1 MSEFKKHP
9 VGAYKKKNVT
19 IYTTKIAEFGDK
31 VPRRTYLDVYRT
43 FNLYEMYSEMGFY
56 LILAG
61 CRNFLNQDIK
71 RAVDE
76 VFGIY
81 STFESDYSNVSHIMV
96 KEMMKQWNVS
106 SPIKITPQIL
116 ATQYGVTRTVF
127 DNALKS
133 RSKYTVSIYEMITLG
148 LVPDPRNPQTMF
160 NSVES
165 YQTLKTL
172 IMRNIIGDGL
182 HFLTIEQVAEKTG
195 ISLEDLK
202 HPEKLCR
209 TRDRYLNAYDLLTVK
224 MPAYDVETLKRRK

>member
-1 MSEFKKHP
+1 MDKFEKKP
-9 VGAYKKKNVT
+9 IRAYKKKNVT
-19 IYTTKIAEFGDK
+19 VYTAKISELADK
-31 VPRRTYLDVYRT
+31 DPRRTYLDFYRT

-61 CRNFLNQDIK
+61 SRNFLNQDIK
-71 RAVDE
+71 RAVDKMFE
-76 VFGIY
+76 TY
-81 STFESDYSNVSHIMV
+81 SDFASDYSSVSHVTV
-96 KEMMKQWNVS
+96 KEMMKQWNLS
-106 SPIKITPQIL
+106 SSIKIAPQIL
-116 ATQYGVTRTVF
+116 ATRYGVTRTVF

-165 YQTLKTL
+165 YQALKML

-209 TRDRYLNAYDLLTVK
+209 TRDCYLNAYDLLTVK
-224 MPAYDVETLKRRK
+224 TPAYDIETLKRRK

>member
-1 MSEFKKHP
+1 MDKFEKKP
-9 VGAYKKKNVT
+9 IRAYKKKNVT
-19 IYTTKIAEFGDK
+19 VYTAKISELADK
-31 VPRRTYLDVYRT
+31 DPRRTYLDFYRT

-61 CRNFLNQDIK
+61 SRNFLNQDIK
-71 RAVDE
+71 RAVDKMFE
-76 VFGIY
+76 TY
-81 STFESDYSNVSHIMV
+81 SDFASDYSSVSHVTV
-96 KEMMKQWNVS
+96 KEMMKQWNLS
-106 SPIKITPQIL
+106 SSIKIAPQIL
-116 ATQYGVTRTVF
+116 ATRYGVTRTVF

-165 YQTLKTL
+165 YQALKKL

-224 MPAYDVETLKRRK
+224 TPAYDIETLKRRK

>member
-1 MSEFKKHP
+1 MDKFEKKP
-9 VGAYKKKNVT
+9 IRAYKEKNVT
-19 IYTTKIAEFGDK
+19 VYTAKISELADK
-31 VPRRTYLDVYRT
+31 DPRRTYLDFYRT

-61 CRNFLNQDIK
+61 SRNFLNQDIK
-71 RAVDE
+71 RAVDKMFE
-76 VFGIY
+76 TY
-81 STFESDYSNVSHIMV
+81 SDFASDYSSVSHVTV
-96 KEMMKQWNVS
+96 KEMMKQWNLS
-106 SPIKITPQIL
+106 SSIKIAPQIL
-116 ATQYGVTRTVF
+116 ATRYGVTRTVF

-165 YQTLKTL
+165 YQALKML

-224 MPAYDVETLKRRK
+224 TPAYDIETLKRRK

>member
-1 MSEFKKHP
+1 MDKFEKKP
-9 VGAYKKKNVT
+9 IRAYKKKNVT
-19 IYTTKIAEFGDK
+19 VYTAKISELADK
-31 VPRRTYLDVYRT
+31 DPRRTYLDFYRT

-61 CRNFLNQDIK
+61 SRNFLNQDIK
-71 RAVDE
+71 RAVDKMFE
-76 VFGIY
+76 TY
-81 STFESDYSNVSHIMV
+81 SDFANDYSSVSHVTV
-96 KEMMKQWNVS
+96 KEMMKQWNLS
-106 SPIKITPQIL
+106 SSIKIAPQIL
-116 ATQYGVTRTVF
+116 ATRYGVTRTVF

-165 YQTLKTL
+165 YQALKML

-224 MPAYDVETLKRRK
+224 TPAYDIETLKRRK

>member
-1 MSEFKKHP
+1 MDKFEKKP
-9 VGAYKKKNVT
+9 IRAYKKKNVT
-19 IYTTKIAEFGDK
+19 VYTAKISELADK
-31 VPRRTYLDVYRT
+31 DPRRTYLDFYRT

-61 CRNFLNQDIK
+61 SRNFLNQDIK
-71 RAVDE
+71 RAVDKMFE
-76 VFGIY
+76 TY
-81 STFESDYSNVSHIMV
+81 SDFESDYSNVSHVTV
-96 KEMMKQWNVS
+96 KEMMKQWNLS
-106 SPIKITPQIL
+106 SSIKIAPQIL
-116 ATQYGVTRTVF
+116 ATRYGVTRTVF

-165 YQTLKTL
+165 YQALKML

-224 MPAYDVETLKRRK
+224 TPAYDIETLKRRK

>member
-9 VGAYKKKNVT
+9 VGTYKRKNVT
-19 IYTTKIAEFGDK
+19 VYTTKIAEFADK
-31 VPRRTYLDVYRT
+31 DPRRTYLDFYRT

-71 RAVDE
+71 RAVDKMFE
-76 VFGIY
+76 IY
-81 STFESDYSNVSHIMV
+81 SNFESDYSSISHVMV
-96 KEMMKQWNVS
+96 KEMMKQWNIS
-106 SPIKITPQIL
+106 SPIKISPQFL
-116 ATQYGVTRTVF
+116 ATRYGVTRTVF

-224 MPAYDVETLKRRK
+224 TPAYDIETLKRRK

>member
-1 MSEFKKHP
+1 MDKFEKKP
-9 VGAYKKKNVT
+9 IRAYKKKNVT
-19 IYTTKIAEFGDK
+19 VYTAKISELADK
-31 VPRRTYLDVYRT
+31 DPRRTYLDFYRT
-43 FNLYEMYSEMGFY
+43 FNLYEMYSGMGFY

-61 CRNFLNQDIK
+61 SRNFLNQDIK
-71 RAVDE
+71 RAVDKMFE
-76 VFGIY
+76 TY
-81 STFESDYSNVSHIMV
+81 SDFASDYSSVSHVTV
-96 KEMMKQWNVS
+96 KEMMKQWNLS
-106 SPIKITPQIL
+106 SSIKIAPQIL
-116 ATQYGVTRTVF
+116 ATRYGVTRTVF

-165 YQTLKTL
+165 YQALKML

-224 MPAYDVETLKRRK
+224 TPAYDIETLKRRK

>member
-19 IYTTKIAEFGDK
+19 VYTTKIAEFADK
-31 VPRRTYLDVYRT
+31 DPRRTYLDFYRT

-71 RAVDE
+71 RAVDKMFE
-76 VFGIY
+76 IY
-81 STFESDYSNVSHIMV
+81 SNFESDYSNVSHIMV

-133 RSKYTVSIYEMITLG
+133 RSKYTVSIYEMITLR
-148 LVPDPRNPQTMF
+148 LVPDPKNPQTMF

>member
-1 MSEFKKHP
+1 MDKFEKKP
-9 VGAYKKKNVT
+9 IRAYKKKNVT
-19 IYTTKIAEFGDK
+19 VYTAKISELADK
-31 VPRRTYLDVYRT
+31 DPRRTYLDFYRT

-61 CRNFLNQDIK
+61 SRNFLNQDIK
-71 RAVDE
+71 RAVDKMFE
-76 VFGIY
+76 TY
-81 STFESDYSNVSHIMV
+81 SDFASDYSSVSHVTV
-96 KEMMKQWNVS
+96 KEMMKQWNLS
-106 SPIKITPQIL
+106 SSIKIAPQIL
-116 ATQYGVTRTVF
+116 ATRYGVTRTVF

-165 YQTLKTL
+165 YQALKML

-209 TRDRYLNAYDLLTVK
+209 TRDRYLNAYDLLSVK
-224 MPAYDVETLKRRK
+224 TPAYDIETLKRRK

>member
-1 MSEFKKHP
+1 MDKFEKKP
-9 VGAYKKKNVT
+9 IRAYKKKNVT
-19 IYTTKIAEFGDK
+19 VYTAKISELADK
-31 VPRRTYLDVYRT
+31 DPRRTYLDFYRT

-61 CRNFLNQDIK
+61 SRNFLNQDIK
-71 RAVDE
+71 RAVDKMFE
-76 VFGIY
+76 TY
-81 STFESDYSNVSHIMV
+81 SDFASDYSSVSHVTV
-96 KEMMKQWNVS
+96 KEMMKQWNLS
-106 SPIKITPQIL
+106 SSIKIAPQIL
-116 ATQYGVTRTVF
+116 ATRYGVTRTVF

-165 YQTLKTL
+165 YQALKML

-195 ISLEDLK
+195 ISLEDFK

-224 MPAYDVETLKRRK
+224 TPAYDIETLKRRK

>member
-19 IYTTKIAEFGDK
+19 VYTTKIAEFADK
-31 VPRRTYLDVYRT
+31 DPRRTYLDFYRT

-71 RAVDE
+71 TAVDKMFE
-76 VFGIY
+76 IY
-81 STFESDYSNVSHIMV
+81 SNFESDYSSISHVMV

-106 SPIKITPQIL
+106 SPIKIAPQIL
-116 ATQYGVTRTVF
+116 ATRYGVTRTVF

-165 YQTLKTL
+165 YQTLKML

-209 TRDRYLNAYDLLTVK
+209 TRDRYLNAYDLLTDK

>member
-1 MSEFKKHP
+1 MDKFEKKP
-9 VGAYKKKNVT
+9 IRAYKKKNVT
-19 IYTTKIAEFGDK
+19 VYTAKISELADK
-31 VPRRTYLDVYRT
+31 DPRRTYLDFYRT

-61 CRNFLNQDIK
+61 SRNFLNQDIK
-71 RAVDE
+71 RAVDKMFE
-76 VFGIY
+76 TY
-81 STFESDYSNVSHIMV
+81 SGFASDYSSVSHVTV
-96 KEMMKQWNVS
+96 KEMMKQWNLS
-106 SPIKITPQIL
+106 SSIKIAPQIL
-116 ATQYGVTRTVF
+116 ATRYGVTRTVF

-165 YQTLKTL
+165 YQALKML

-202 HPEKLCR
+202 HPERLCR

-224 MPAYDVETLKRRK
+224 TPAYDIETLKRRK

>member
-1 MSEFKKHP
+1 MDKFEKKP
-9 VGAYKKKNVT
+9 IRAYKKKNVT
-19 IYTTKIAEFGDK
+19 VYTAKISELADK
-31 VPRRTYLDVYRT
+31 DPRRTYLDFYRT

-61 CRNFLNQDIK
+61 SRNFLNQDIK
-71 RAVDE
+71 RAVDKMFE
-76 VFGIY
+76 TY
-81 STFESDYSNVSHIMV
+81 SDFASDYSSVSHVTV
-96 KEMMKQWNVS
+96 KEMMKQWNLS
-106 SPIKITPQIL
+106 SSIKIAPQIL
-116 ATQYGVTRTVF
+116 ATRYGVTRTVF

-148 LVPDPRNPQTMF
+148 LVRDPRNPQTMF

-165 YQTLKTL
+165 YQALKML

-224 MPAYDVETLKRRK
+224 TPAYDIETLKRRK

>member
-1 MSEFKKHP
+1 MDKFEKKP
-9 VGAYKKKNVT
+9 IRAYKKKNVT
-19 IYTTKIAEFGDK
+19 VYTAKISELADK
-31 VPRRTYLDVYRT
+31 DPRRTYLDFYRT

-61 CRNFLNQDIK
+61 SRNFLNQDIK
-71 RAVDE
+71 RAVDKMFE
-76 VFGIY
+76 TY
-81 STFESDYSNVSHIMV
+81 SDFSSDYSSVSHVTV
-96 KEMMKQWNVS
+96 KEMMKQWNLS
-106 SPIKITPQIL
+106 SSIKIAPQIL
-116 ATQYGVTRTVF
+116 ATRYGVTRTVF

-165 YQTLKTL
+165 YQTLKML

-209 TRDRYLNAYDLLTVK
+209 TPDRYLNAYDLLTVK
-224 MPAYDVETLKRRK
+224 MPAYDIETLKRRK

>member
-1 MSEFKKHP
+1 MEKFEKHP
-9 VGAYKKKNVT
+9 IRDYKKKNVT
-19 IYTTKIAEFGDK
+19 VYTKKISELADK
-31 VPRRTYLDVYRT
+31 DPRRTYLDFYRT
-43 FNLYEMYSEMGFY
+43 FNLYEMYCETGLY
-56 LILAG
+56 LILEG

-71 RAVDE
+71 TAVDKMFE
-76 VFGIY
+76 TY
-81 STFESDYSNVSHIMV
+81 SYFESDYSKVSHVTV

-116 ATQYGVTRTVF
+116 ATRYGVTRTVF

-165 YQTLKTL
+165 YQTLKML

-224 MPAYDVETLKRRK
+224 MPAYDIETLKRRK

>member
-1 MSEFKKHP
+1 MDKFEKKP
-9 VGAYKKKNVT
+9 IRAYKKKNVT
-19 IYTTKIAEFGDK
+19 VYTAKISELADK
-31 VPRRTYLDVYRT
+31 DPRRTYLDFYRT

-61 CRNFLNQDIK
+61 SRNFLNQDIK
-71 RAVDE
+71 RAVDKMFE
-76 VFGIY
+76 TY
-81 STFESDYSNVSHIMV
+81 SDFASDYSSVSHVTV
-96 KEMMKQWNVS
+96 KEMMKQWNLS
-106 SPIKITPQIL
+106 SSIKIAPQIL
-116 ATQYGVTRTVF
+116 ATRYGVTRTVF

-165 YQTLKTL
+165 YQALKML

-224 MPAYDVETLKRRK
+224 TPAYDIETLKRRK

>member
-1 MSEFKKHP
+1 MDKFEKKP
-9 VGAYKKKNVT
+9 IRAYKKKNVT
-19 IYTTKIAEFGDK
+19 VYTAKISELADK
-31 VPRRTYLDVYRT
+31 DPRRTYLDFYRT

-61 CRNFLNQDIK
+61 SRNFLNQDIK
-71 RAVDE
+71 RAVDKMFE
-76 VFGIY
+76 TY
-81 STFESDYSNVSHIMV
+81 SNFISDYSSVSHVMV

-106 SPIKITPQIL
+106 STVKIAPQSL
-116 ATQYGVTRTVF
+116 ASHYGVTRTVF

-165 YQTLKTL
+165 YQTLKML

-224 MPAYDVETLKRRK
+224 TPAYDIETLKRRK

>member
-1 MSEFKKHP
+1 MDKFEKKP
-9 VGAYKKKNVT
+9 IRAYKKKNVT
-19 IYTTKIAEFGDK
+19 VYTAKISELADK
-31 VPRRTYLDVYRT
+31 DPRRTYLDFYRT

-61 CRNFLNQDIK
+61 SRNFLNQDIK
-71 RAVDE
+71 RAVDKMFE
-76 VFGIY
+76 TY
-81 STFESDYSNVSHIMV
+81 SDFASDYSSVSHVTV
-96 KEMMKQWNVS
+96 KEMMKQWNLS
-106 SPIKITPQIL
+106 SSIKIAPQIL
-116 ATQYGVTRTVF
+116 ATRYGVTRTVF

-165 YQTLKTL
+165 YQALKML

-224 MPAYDVETLKRRK
+224 TPAYDIETLKLRK

>member
-1 MSEFKKHP
+1 MSDFEKHP
-9 VGAYKKKNVT
+9 IRAYKKRNVT
-19 IYTTKIAEFGDK
+19 VYTESIADFVSKD
-31 VPRRTYLDVYRT
+31 PRRTYLDFYRT

-61 CRNFLNQDIK
+61 SRNFLNQDIK
-71 RAVDE
+71 RAVDKMFE
-76 VFGIY
+76 TY
-81 STFESDYSNVSHIMV
+81 SDFVDDYSSVSHVYV
-96 KEMMKQWNVS
+96 KEMIKRWNLTS
-106 SPIKITPQIL
+106 SVKIAPQSL
-116 ATQYGVTRTVF
+116 ASHYGVTRTVF

-165 YQTLKTL
+165 YQMLKMLT
-172 IMRNIIGDGL
+172 MRNIIGDGL

-209 TRDRYLNAYDLLTVK
+209 TRDRYLNAYDLLNVK
-224 MPAYDVETLKRRK
+224 MPAYDIETLKRRK